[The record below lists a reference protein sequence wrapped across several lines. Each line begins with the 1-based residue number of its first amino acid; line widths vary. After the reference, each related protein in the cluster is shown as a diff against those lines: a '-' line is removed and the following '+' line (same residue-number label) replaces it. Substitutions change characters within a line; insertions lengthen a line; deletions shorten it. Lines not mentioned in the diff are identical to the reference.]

1 MSDEPPSY
9 HCPKCNLPLTR
20 VGTSMGVFWTCSN
33 CGGRAVT
40 VELLRRTFKP
50 DSINPLW
57 RHAISGQEPPAAR
70 ACPSCRRAMLEVP
83 LSDKSTVRVD
93 VCRLCHFV
101 WFDAHETETL
111 VPLSVPPKKPSAIPN
126 TLDPDAFSDPW
137 LPDAWWSHIIRA
149 LPSSGLPGFLS

>member
-1 MSDEPPSY
+1 MSDESPVY

-20 VGTSMGVFWTCSN
+20 IGTSMGVFWTCN
-33 CGGRAVT
+33 GCGGRAVT
-40 VELLRRTFKP
+40 VELLRRTFTP
-50 DSINPLW
+50 ESINPLW
-57 RHAISGQEPPAAR
+57 RHAISGQEPSGAR

-111 VPLSVPPKKPSAIPN
+111 IARPLPAESPRDLSKDWPEPGA
-126 TLDPDAFSDPW
+126 LSDPW
-137 LPDAWWSHIIRA
+137 VPETWWTGIFRSLIDLRLP
-149 LPSSGLPGFLS
+149 